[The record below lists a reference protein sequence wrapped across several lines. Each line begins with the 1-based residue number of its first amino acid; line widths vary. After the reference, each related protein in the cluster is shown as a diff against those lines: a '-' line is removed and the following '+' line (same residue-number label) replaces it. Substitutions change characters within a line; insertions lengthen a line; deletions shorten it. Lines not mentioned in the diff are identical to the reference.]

1 MNKTLVLFD
10 GMAIL
15 YRAFYAIRELS
26 TRSGRPTNAVF
37 GFIKMMKQI
46 KDIWKPTHWLVA
58 FDGGLPRSRLQ
69 LHEEYKSQ
77 RPTMPDALKEQIPSV
92 ERYLDGAGVNW
103 TRMQGEE
110 ADDIIACAA
119 GWATHE
125 ADAVLIATS
134 DKDMY
139 QLVTDRIRV
148 ISVSG
153 GAVPMGPQEVKR
165 KTGVEPSQIVDWL
178 SLVGDAS
185 DNIPGVPG
193 VGPKTAAK
201 LLEQYGNIGELM
213 EHLKDLPQGRIRDAI
228 GQSKDVVLR
237 NMALIRLKADMECQ
251 YSWEMLRVRQPDAGK
266 LVVLFKELEFDSMVR
281 EMSQTDLFNG

>member
-46 KDIWKPTHWLVA
+46 KDAWKPTHWLVA
-58 FDGGLPRSRLQ
+58 FDGGLPKSRLQ

-77 RPTMPDALKEQIPSV
+77 RPPMPEALKEQIPLV

-119 GWATHE
+119 GWGAHE
-125 ADAVLIATS
+125 ADQVLIATS

-139 QLVTDRIRV
+139 QLVTDKIRV

-153 GAVPMGPQEVKR
+153 VAKLMGPQEVR
-165 KTGVEPSQIVDWL
+165 MKTGVDPSQIVDWL

-201 LLEQYGNIGELM
+201 LLEQYGDVAGLIK
-213 EHLKDLPQGRIRDAI
+213 HLLDLPQGRIRDAI

-237 NMALIRLKADMECQ
+237 NTALVRLKADMGCE
-251 YSWEMLRVRQPDAGK
+251 YSWDMLEVRRPDASK
-266 LVVLFKELEFDSMVR
+266 LVILFKELEFESMVR
-281 EMSQTDLFNG
+281 EMSQPDLFQG